1 MKSVKEL
8 MDLLHLKETGK
19 NTFEGVSESVGS
31 PNVFGG
37 QVLAQA
43 LNAAYRTVPKER
55 NCHSLHAYFILPGD
69 LEKPID
75 FRVQR
80 VRDGGSFTTRYI
92 TAQQD
97 EAHIFVMAASFQKHE
112 EGLEYQVQMPEV
124 PQPEELPSWDDIYEQ
139 AGEILPPRMK
149 TFLSIDRPIT
159 IKPTVLQ
166 NPFEKKSLPPIQNV
180 WFKFKTPFP
189 DPFTPQYFQ
198 EVLAYTSDYNILFTA
213 LHPHTAEV
221 TIADIQMAS
230 LDHAMWFHRLPENF
244 DEWFLY
250 SIDAESTSNARGL
263 TAGNIFDR
271 KGKLIASVAQEGL
284 IRRIKK

>member
-1 MKSVKEL
+1 MKSVKDL
-8 MDLLHLKETGK
+8 MQLLGLKQTGE
-19 NTFEGVSESVGS
+19 NTFEGFSQTVGS
-31 PNVFGG
+31 PTVFGG

-43 LNAAYRTVPKER
+43 LNAAYRTVPEER
-55 NCHSLHAYFILPGD
+55 QCHSLHAYFLLPGD
-69 LEKPID
+69 LKKPID

-92 TAQQD
+92 TAHQD
-97 EAHIFVMAASFQKHE
+97 NMHIFVMAASFQKRE
-112 EGLEYQVQMPEV
+112 EGLEYQVKMPEV
-124 PQPEELPSWDDIYEQ
+124 PSPDELPSWDDIYEQ
-139 AGEILPPRMK
+139 AGEVLPPRMK
-149 TFLSIDRPIT
+149 SFLSIDRPIT

-180 WFKFKTPFP
+180 WFKFKTPFSA
-189 DPFTPQYFQ
+189 PFSPQDFQ

-213 LHPHTAEV
+213 LHPHAAEV
-221 TIADIQMAS
+221 TIAEIQMAS
-230 LDHAMWFHRLPENF
+230 LDHAMWFHRLPKNYE
-244 DEWFLY
+244 DWFLY

-271 KGKLIASVAQEGL
+271 SGKLIASVAQEGL

>member
-8 MDLLHLKETGK
+8 MELLHLKETGE
-19 NTFEGVSESVGS
+19 NTFEGYSEPVGS
-31 PNVFGG
+31 PHVFGG
-37 QVLAQA
+37 QVLSQA
-43 LNAAYRTVPKER
+43 LNAAYRTVPEER
-55 NCHSLHAYFILPGD
+55 KCHSLHAYFILPGD

-75 FRVQR
+75 FRVQK

-92 TAQQD
+92 TAHQD
-97 EAHIFVMAASFQKHE
+97 EAHIFVMAASFQKE
-112 EGLEYQVQMPEV
+112 EKGLEYQVHMPEV

-139 AGEILPPRMK
+139 AGELMPPRMK
-149 TFLSIDRPIT
+149 SFLSIDRPIT

-180 WFKFKTPFP
+180 WFKFKTPFSS
-189 DPFTPQYFQ
+189 PFTSQDFQ

-213 LHPHTAEV
+213 LHPHAAEV
-221 TIADIQMAS
+221 SITDIQMAS
-230 LDHAMWFHRLPENF
+230 LDHAMWFHREPASYEN
-244 DEWFLY
+244 WFLY
-250 SIDAESTSNARGL
+250 SIDAESNSNARGL

-271 KGKLIASVAQEGL
+271 TGKLIASVAQEGL